1 MNEEEFGS
9 DSESDD
15 SDFCPTTDKLGKSDS
30 DSIDEKDEAIFDVDD
45 DDDENSK
52 KKRKTKKKPQ
62 KSQVKETFAK
72 LVAPVRDL
80 EAEKRKEDALWAE
93 FLGGSDPP
101 AKPDTAA
108 TSSTSSY
115 KKHIPKEQKSSAP
128 KPQEL
133 PKDSSV
139 FEFAGEEVVVQQ
151 NVSNSSTSSSSSSS
165 TSAGIKR
172 PSTGGG
178 GLSSVLN
185 QISKKNKLSILQKT
199 KIDWDGFKTN
209 EGIVEEIATHN
220 RGRDG

>member
-15 SDFCPTTDKLGKSDS
+15 SDFCPANEKLAKSDS
-30 DSIDEKDEAIFDVDD
+30 DSIDDKDEAIRDVDD
-45 DDDENSK
+45 DESSK
-52 KKRKTKKKPQ
+52 KKRKTKKSHA
-62 KSQVKETFAK
+62 KSAFVK
-72 LVAPVRDL
+72 LVTPVRDL

-93 FLGGSDPP
+93 FLGESDTP
-101 AKPDTAA
+101 AKPDTST

-128 KPQEL
+128 KPQQEEEV
-133 PKDSSV
+133 SNV
-139 FEFAGEEVVVQQ
+139 FDFAGEEVVVPK
-151 NVSNSSTSSSSSSS
+151 SSTNTSSESPTAAAVAS
-165 TSAGIKR
+165 TAGIKR
-172 PSTGGG
+172 TGTTG

-209 EGIVEEIATHN
+209 EGINEDIATHN

>member
-1 MNEEEFGS
+1 MNEEFAS

-15 SDFCPTTDKLGKSDS
+15 LDFCPDNEKLGKSDS
-30 DSIDEKDEAIFDVDD
+30 DSIDEKDEAINDVDD
-45 DDDENSK
+45 DESSK
-52 KKRKTKKKPQ
+52 KKRKKKKPQ
-62 KSQVKETFAK
+62 KSQAKETYVK

-93 FLGGSDPP
+93 FLGGSESP
-101 AKPDTAA
+101 AKPDTSSA
-108 TSSTSSY
+108 TTSTSSY

-128 KPQEL
+128 KQEQKEL
-133 PKDSSV
+133 PKDSV

-151 NVSNSSTSSSSSSS
+151 NVSNSTKSSS
-165 TSAGIKR
+165 TPAASSAGIKR
-172 PSTGGG
+172 SSNSGG

-185 QISKKNKLSILQKT
+185 QITKKNKLSILEKT

-209 EGIVEEIATHN
+209 EGIIEDIATHN